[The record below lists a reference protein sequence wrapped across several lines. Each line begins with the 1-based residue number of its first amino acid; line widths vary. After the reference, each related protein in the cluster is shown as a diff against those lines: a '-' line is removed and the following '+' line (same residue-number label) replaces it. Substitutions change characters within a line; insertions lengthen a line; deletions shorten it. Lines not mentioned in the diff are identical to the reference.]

1 MPRKIKKFTLADFIK
16 DISIVFSL
24 VLIWRGIWYLL
35 DFIDAELF
43 GGVHAWTA
51 LGGVILGLVILYFP
65 DKDLKELER
74 L

>member
-1 MPRKIKKFTLADFIK
+1 MKRKIKKFTLADFIK

-35 DFIDAELF
+35 DFIDAEFF
-43 GGVHAWTA
+43 GGIHAWTA